1 MYSQI
6 IHIDGPDKTG
16 KDTVRDM
23 LVKKAKG
30 NYLVYVRSYI
40 SQIVYSR
47 LYNRKINETFF
58 WNALIQDYSNG
69 SKFFLLTC
77 SEEQAAERFIKHD
90 EKDIKITEFVKHQKA
105 FLKFAEEAAS
115 KGITINIIDTSHI
128 TPEDSVNALEMHV
141 RNTNVSTCT
150 NCKLCI
156 GPVYK
161 INSVSYSS
169 KPEILVLSS
178 ANLEIGT
185 DIYDLI
191 RHSLL
196 EAGVL
201 EKCYISNAV
210 KCSVRFKDSPGKVN
224 SQNYKDCSFHL
235 KHEIEMIQPKIILT
249 LGNDINEFVKT
260 EKLYQ
265 AHKII
270 AAQSPAVIKFGKIT
284 QEDYINSIK
293 KVFNK

>member
-23 LVKKAKG
+23 LVKSAKG

-47 LYNRKINETFF
+47 LYSRKINEQFF
-58 WNALIQDYSNG
+58 WNALVTDYSNG
-69 SKFFLLTC
+69 AKFFILTC
-77 SEEQAAERFIKHD
+77 SEEKAAERFIKHD
-90 EKDIKITEFVKHQKA
+90 EKDIKITEFIKHQKA
-105 FLKFAEEAAS
+105 FLKFAEEA
-115 KGITINIIDTSHI
+115 GELGVIINIIDTSNI
-128 TPEDSVNALEMHV
+128 TPEESVDTLEMSV
-141 RNTNVSTCT
+141 RRANISTCG
-150 NCKLCI
+150 NCKLCT
-156 GPVYK
+156 GSVYK
-161 INSVSYSS
+161 IPPVSYSS

-185 DIYDLI
+185 EVYDLI

-201 EKCYISNAV
+201 DKCYISNAV
-210 KCSVRFKDSPGKVN
+210 KCSVKFKGSPGKVN
-224 SQNYKDCSFHL
+224 SQNFKDCSFHL

-265 AHKII
+265 AHKILS
-270 AAQSPAVIKFGKIT
+270 AQSPAAIKFGKIT

-293 KVFNK
+293 KIFNR